1 MSLQMINSVI
11 ANRSIASYCPL
22 CGRRFKGIESNAE
35 HIFPKWLQRHHQLW
49 TRRLTIPNFLGK
61 SYKSV
66 TVTVCARCNNARFG
80 QLENVLSKAVRT
92 ADAFEAFAE
101 LPDEAIALWLGKIF
115 WLLCQKSHSVQDYK
129 TRTAPKPE
137 QILPEEL
144 MPGIAY
150 LGVFERAF
158 ANKKS
163 MLSCYL
169 TDPPIPE
176 FYGPP
181 YSLYRFKIADIEKFE
196 NFDYLD
202 SPIVLG
208 LAMRTGNVGFVCLF
222 DGGLHRRFRSHRFA
236 NLFTETL
243 HPMQFSEVAAR
254 IFFDQTV
261 LDERAAQVTYYWN
274 RDRRAVIAK
283 TLSPRFYN
291 PYLHEKFDPK
301 LLAQFMGRFTQSDPN
316 TLLVGDREF
325 TRLWDENGDFLPYA
339 VTPEDIEA
347 AQSNPNR
354 TVIGP
359 ADPKWRTA
367 PPKE

>member
-1 MSLQMINSVI
+1 MSLQMINGVI
-11 ANRSIASYCPL
+11 ANRSIATHCPL

-66 TVTVCARCNNARFG
+66 TVTVCARCNACFG

-92 ADAFEAFAE
+92 ADAFEACAE
-101 LPDEAIALWLGKIF
+101 LPDEVIALWLGKIF

-129 TRTAPKPE
+129 TRTAPTPK
-137 QILPEEL
+137 QILAEEL

-169 TDPPIPE
+169 TDPPFPE
-176 FYGPP
+176 FYDPP
-181 YSLYRFKIADIEKFE
+181 YSLYRFKIADIEQYEK
-196 NFDYLD
+196 FDYLD
-202 SPIVLG
+202 NPIVLG
-208 LAMRTGNVGFVCLF
+208 AAMRTGNVGVVCLF

-236 NLFTETL
+236 NLFTQTL

-254 IFFDQTV
+254 ILFDYTV
-261 LDERAAQVTYYWN
+261 LHEQAAQVTYYWN
-274 RDRRAVIAK
+274 PDRRAVIAK
-283 TLSPRFYN
+283 TLTPRFYD
-291 PYLHEKFDPK
+291 PYLQANFDPK
-301 LLAQFMGRFTQSDPN
+301 LLAQFIGRFTQSDPE
-316 TLLVGDREF
+316 TLLMEDGVF
-325 TRLWDENGDFLPYA
+325 TALWDENGDFLPYA
-339 VTPEDIEA
+339 VTPDEIEA
-347 AQSNPNR
+347 ARSNPNR
-354 TVIGP
+354 SIIGP
-359 ADPKWRTA
+359 IHSKWRTA